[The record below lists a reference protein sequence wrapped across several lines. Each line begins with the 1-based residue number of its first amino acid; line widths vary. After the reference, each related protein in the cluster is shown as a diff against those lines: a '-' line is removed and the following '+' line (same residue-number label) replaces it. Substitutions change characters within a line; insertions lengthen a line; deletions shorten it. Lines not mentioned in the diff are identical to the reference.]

1 MSFDH
6 LHAAQLRPAT
16 TPEAQAEVFKRGVRM
31 VEIEVFSYCN
41 RKCWF
46 CPNATFDRTG
56 ENQLMPPAL
65 YSGILDELAGIDYD
79 GMITYSRYNEPLADE
94 VIIDRISLAHRRLP
108 KARLHTNTNG
118 DYLTLP
124 YLERLYDAG
133 LRSLNIQL
141 YLGNND
147 LYDHQATQARGRQ
160 TLRRVPLPATV
171 VRDEPGEWFE
181 QRLEFRDM
189 AIRMY
194 GRNFSHNGT
203 SRGDQVNI
211 HRRYVRTA
219 PCLMP
224 FWSVYVDF
232 NGAVVPCC
240 NFRSDIAPHK
250 DYVLGDLSKG
260 DTLFSV
266 YASAAAASFRASL
279 LDEQVKG
286 GLCRNCHF
294 ALEPVN
300 DDQRALMARLHA
312 EAAVA
317 PGANGQAR

>member
-1 MSFDH
+1 MSFDQ
-6 LHAAQLRPAT
+6 LDARQLRPVEG
-16 TPEAQAEVFKRGVRM
+16 PEAQAALFKQGVRM

-56 ENQLMPPAL
+56 ANQQMPL
-65 YSGILDELAGIDYD
+65 EMYSAILDELAAIDYE
-79 GMITYSRYNEPLADE
+79 GLISYSRYNEPLADE
-94 VIIDRISLAHRRLP
+94 LIVERIALARQKLP

-147 LYDHQATQARGRQ
+147 LYDHEAVKARGRQ
-160 TLRRVPLPATV
+160 TLRRVPVPATV
-171 VRDEPGEWFE
+171 TRDEPGEWFE
-181 QRLEFRDM
+181 QKLEFRDM
-189 AIRMY
+189 ALRMY
-194 GRNFSHNGT
+194 GRNFSNNGT
-203 SRGDQVNI
+203 SRGDQVPI
-211 HRRYVRTA
+211 HLSYVRTA

-240 NFRSDIAPHK
+240 NFRSDIPPHAE
-250 DYVLGDLSKG
+250 YVLGDLSKG
-260 DTLFSV
+260 DTLMGV
-266 YASAAAASFRASL
+266 YASEYAARFRRSL
-279 LDEQVKG
+279 LNEEPKA

-294 ALEPVN
+294 ALEPV
-300 DDQRALMARLHA
+300 DDARRALMRRLQD
-312 EAAVA
+312 EAAA
-317 PGANGQAR
+317 